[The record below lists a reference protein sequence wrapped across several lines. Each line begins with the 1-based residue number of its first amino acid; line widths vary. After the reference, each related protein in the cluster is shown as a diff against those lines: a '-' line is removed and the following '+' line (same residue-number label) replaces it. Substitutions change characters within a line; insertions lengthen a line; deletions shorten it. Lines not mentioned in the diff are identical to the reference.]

1 MADAVVQ
8 LRCGVKALEMQ
19 NDSWG
24 KKGKHS
30 LAAQLWS
37 KTPGNGPLDDNQTY
51 SEMWMGTHPSNPS
64 HLLTTGELLG
74 EYLRKNPQ
82 LVGKSVL
89 DRWGAE
95 IPFLPK
101 ILSFSKAL
109 PLQIH
114 PDMELAK
121 KLHQKD
127 PKKFGDNMHKPEIAI
142 ALSKFEL
149 FAGWKPLEDIQ
160 SLCKLEPLTKF
171 VPASTSFNDET
182 LRQVC
187 IKMLKAPR
195 EAVSSTIK
203 ELQSIP
209 ESRFGNYPYIPGL
222 LVRLSKQYLPGDN
235 GNLVATIL
243 MNYMTLGP
251 GDSVF
256 VPADSIHAYL
266 EGDIVECMARSDNVI
281 NAGFCP
287 KTERD
292 NVDLFGQALTFVP
305 HNSKDALLPRRKSDK
320 GVHGKTDVYE
330 PPISE
335 FNMLCTCLGA
345 GEKETHKAILG
356 PSLMIVTKG
365 CGSMDIPGNQTIE
378 MKEGYVY
385 FVGQGIALD
394 LYTEKG
400 IAFYRAY
407 TE

>member
-1 MADAVVQ
+1 MPEAVVQ
-8 LRCGVKALEMQ
+8 LRCGVK

-24 KKGKHS
+24 KKGKDS
-30 LAAQLWS
+30 LVAQLWS
-37 KTPGNGPLDDNQTY
+37 KTPGNAPIDNDQTY
-51 SEMWMGTHPSNPS
+51 SEMWMGTYPSNHS
-64 HLLTTGELLG
+64 HLLSTGEPLG
-74 EYLRKNPQ
+74 EYLKKNPQ

-101 ILSFSKAL
+101 ILSFSQAL

-114 PDMELAK
+114 PDLALAK
-121 KLHQKD
+121 RLHAQD
-127 PKKFGDNMHKPEIAI
+127 PKKYGDTMHKPEIAI

-149 FAGWKPLEDIQ
+149 FAGWKPLEDIKA
-160 SLCKLEPLTKF
+160 LCKLEPLTKF
-171 VPASTSFNDET
+171 LPESKTFDDET

-187 IKMLKAPR
+187 ILMLKASP
-195 EAVSSTIK
+195 ETVASTIK
-203 ELQSIP
+203 ALQSVP
-209 ESRFGNYPYIPGL
+209 ESQFGSDSYIPGL
-222 LVRLSKQYLPGDN
+222 LVRLSKQYTASDN
-235 GNLVATIL
+235 GNLVAAIL

-281 NAGFCP
+281 NTGFCP
-287 KTERD
+287 ATKRD
-292 NVDLFGQALTFVP
+292 SVDLFGQALTFVP
-305 HNSKDALLPRRKSDK
+305 HNSTDALLPRQKSDK
-320 GVHGKTDVYE
+320 GMNGKTDVYA

-335 FNMLCTCLGA
+335 FSMLCTCLCG

-365 CGSMDIPGNQTIE
+365 CGSMKIPGDQTIE

-385 FVGQGIALD
+385 FVGQGVALD
-394 LYTEKG
+394 FSTEKG

-407 TE
+407 AE